1 MLSAVKPLRIL
12 VDRTSPVPLYHQL
25 AEQFTAAIEDG
36 TLKPGDSFENELSI
50 ADRLELSRPTVR
62 RAISELVSR
71 GLLVRRRGV
80 GTTVASQVIHRRD
93 ELTSLYDDMQRKGQK
108 PVTSVLGIAYDRRDA
123 RAAEMLG
130 VDVDTPLVWI
140 ERLRLAGPTPTA
152 LMHNWLPPQYADITA
167 ADLEKGSLYGWLRQ
181 RGAVPVIARQT
192 ISARRPSAAE
202 RKLLALSAGDPLL
215 AMVRRAYLANGQ
227 AVEFGDHCYRFDQY
241 AFDVTVHD
249 R

>member
-1 MLSAVKPLRIL
+1 VKPLGIV

-25 AEQFTAAIEDG
+25 GEQFTRAIENG
-36 TLKPGDSFENELSI
+36 TLKPGDAFENELAI

-62 RAISELVSR
+62 RAITELVSR

-93 ELTSLYDDMQRKGQK
+93 ELTSLYDDMQRKGQA
-108 PVTSVLGIAYDRRDA
+108 PETTVLSFDAARRDA
-123 RAAEMLG
+123 RAAEILG
-130 VDVDTPLVWI
+130 VAPHTPLVWI
-140 ERLRLAGPTPTA
+140 ERLRRAAGTPIA
-152 LMHNWLPPQYADITA
+152 LMHNWLPPQYSDISA
-167 ADLEKGSLYGWLRQ
+167 GDLEAGSLYGWLRA

-192 ISARRPSAAE
+192 ISARRPTTSE
-202 RKLLALSAGDPLL
+202 RKLLGLSQGDPLL
-215 AMVRRAYLANGQ
+215 AMTRRAYLANGQ

-241 AFDVTVHD
+241 EFDVAVHD